1 MIDFNWLLWGALV
14 LLLALSG
21 FFSMS
26 ETALVRADR
35 FKVRHKMEEGHS
47 RAGIVHRM
55 LEDPDR
61 ILSTVLVGN
70 NLVNIAAASIATYL
84 CVDLWGPKG
93 AIAATFGLTFIVLV
107 FAEITPKTLAVDR
120 PVRTSMHLARPLRFF
135 HIILAP
141 FAHSLTWFARLLLKP
156 FKLEPNTGPYITQ
169 DEIEHM
175 VKVGAEEGEVEAF
188 EQRVIEEVF
197 DFTETDVH
205 RVITPREEVVYVD
218 KDAKLTEA
226 LHAVAESGHSR
237 ILVVDGSFDHV
248 LGFVHAKDLL
258 TYTDK
263 QLTETFVTDSLRSV
277 LFAHH
282 ETHSDRLLA
291 RMQRERKLMAV
302 VQNEDGRNLG
312 IATVEDL
319 VEELIGEI
327 RDEFDEV
334 DG

>member
-1 MIDFNWLLWGALV
+1 
-14 LLLALSG
+14 
-21 FFSMS
+21 MS
-26 ETALVRADR
+26 ETALVSADR
-35 FKVRHKMEEGHS
+35 FKVRRKMENGNKT
-47 RAGIVHRM
+47 AAIVHRM
-55 LEDPDR
+55 LENPDR

-70 NLVNIAAASIATYL
+70 NLVNIAAASLATYL
-84 CVDLWGPKG
+84 AIDAWGPKG
-93 AIAATFGLTFIVLV
+93 AVAATFGLTFIVLI

-120 PVRTSMHLARPLRFF
+120 PVRTSMGVARPLRLFS
-135 HIILAP
+135 ILLAP
-141 FAHSLTWFARLLLKP
+141 FAHVLTAFARLLLRP
-156 FKLEPNTGPYITQ
+156 FKLEPKSGPYITQ
-169 DEIEHM
+169 DEIEHL

-188 EQRVIEEVF
+188 EQKVIEEVF

-218 KDAKLTEA
+218 KDAKMTEA
-226 LHAVAESGHSR
+226 LKAVADSGHSR
-237 ILVVDGSFDHV
+237 ILVVDGGFDHV

-258 TYTDK
+258 QYTDSA
-263 QLTETFVTDSLRSV
+263 LAETAVTDSLRSV

-302 VQNEDGRNLG
+302 VQNEEGRNLG

>member
-1 MIDFNWLLWGALV
+1 MA
-14 LLLALSG
+14 
-21 FFSMS
+21 

-35 FKVRHKMEEGHS
+35 FKIRHKMEDGHVK
-47 RAGIVHRM
+47 AGIVHKM
-55 LEDPDR
+55 LKDPDR
-61 ILSTVLVGN
+61 ILGTVLVGN
-70 NLVNIAAASIATYL
+70 NLVNIAAASLATFL
-84 CVDLWGPKG
+84 AIEQWGPKG
-93 AIAATFGLTFIVLV
+93 AIIATFGLTFVILV

-120 PVRTSMHLARPLRFF
+120 PVHTSLHLARPLRFF
-135 HIILAP
+135 HIVLAP
-141 FAHSLTWFARLLLKP
+141 FATTLTWFARLLLKP
-156 FKLEPNTGPYITQ
+156 LKLEPQTGPYITQ
-169 DEIEHM
+169 DEIEHL
-175 VKVGAEEGEVEAF
+175 VKVGMEEGEVEAF

-205 RVITPREEVVYVD
+205 RIITPREDVVYVD
-218 KDAKLTEA
+218 KSAMMTEA

-258 TYTDK
+258 KYTDK
-263 QLTETFVTDSLRSV
+263 ALTETSVTDSLRSV

-302 VQNEDGRNLG
+302 VQNEEGRNLG

-327 RDEFDEV
+327 RDEFDEE